1 MVLDD
6 HHLFIEGLKSLL
18 NDEPGITFV
27 GGVSNL
33 PEVLDFLEKIHVDV
47 ILADVN
53 IPGTSGIEI
62 TKRVRQLYPEVQIL
76 ALSMHE
82 DHQTIKQMIEAG
94 AAGYLLK
101 RSNMT
106 EVVEAIRVVFE
117 RGTYF
122 GRDVQSILLDSMKGG
137 AYSPGY
143 FNEEK
148 VHLTTRE
155 REILELIAKEFTN
168 EQIADKLFIS
178 ERTVETHRRNIFTK
192 TKTRSIV
199 GLIKFA
205 IRHGLVNQENNSK
218 TGG

>member
-6 HHLFIEGLKSLL
+6 HHLFIEGLRSLL

-33 PEVLDFLEKIHVDV
+33 NEVLDFLQKTHVDV

-62 TKRVRQLYPEVQIL
+62 TKRIKQLFPEVQVL

-101 RSNMT
+101 RSNMN
-106 EVVEAIRVVFE
+106 EVVEAIQVVFE
-117 RGTYF
+117 KGTYF
-122 GRDVQSILLDSMKGG
+122 GRDVQSILLDTMKGVP
-137 AYSPGY
+137 YSSGHIS
-143 FNEEK
+143 EEK
-148 VHLTTRE
+148 VQLTARE
-155 REILELIAKEFTN
+155 REILELIAKEYTN